1 MKTLNDRESKLVKI
15 TEGQSMIPESEN
27 ENELEK
33 SQLSPANKGDDII
46 NIEVN
51 NKKGS
56 KKKLKTGTF
65 KIKKIKRKVT

>member
-33 SQLSPANKGDDII
+33 SQTSTQVKSQSRGVSTRQGESHEDD
-46 NIEVN
+46 
-51 NKKGS
+51 S
-56 KKKLKTGTF
+56 T
-65 KIKKIKRKVT
+65 